1 MWGGREWGLQKGQE
15 QPTEVSVKVKKGVLK
30 NFINFTGNF
39 TGKHEYLSL
48 FLIKLQIRCS
58 LQHKCFL
65 VTFVNYIGT
74 PILKNISK

>member
-1 MWGGREWGLQKGQE
+1 MFSGGWVGGRGGYRKDRSRQRRC
-15 QPTEVSVKVKKGVLK
+15 SVKVKKGVLK
-30 NFINFTGNF
+30 NFINF